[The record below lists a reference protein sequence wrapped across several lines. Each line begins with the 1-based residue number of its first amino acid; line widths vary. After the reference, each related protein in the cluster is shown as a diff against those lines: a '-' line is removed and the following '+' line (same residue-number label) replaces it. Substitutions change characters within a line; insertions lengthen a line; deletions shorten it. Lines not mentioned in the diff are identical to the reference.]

1 MIAWHCL
8 LSIELQI
15 TVYEIY
21 IICFF
26 VFFLSILF
34 PFLRLTIKAGCPMR
48 LEKFPMDTQQCPL
61 KLGSCK
67 LNDLDMLGIIPKV
80 FISPPPPLSH
90 HITRKKN
97 VPCLL
102 SLTHTFI
109 LLFCMTSFATP
120 LPCSRLHKPWR
131 YLPVEPVKTGLHRW
145 GHEII
150 PIRFGRL
157 SSRKYDR
164 SCVASALGASAAQ

>member
-26 VFFLSILF
+26 VFCLSILF

-80 FISPPPPLSH
+80 FISPAPPLSH

-102 SLTHTFI
+102 SQTHFYPSVLHD
-109 LLFCMTSFATP
+109 LLRYSSTLQSATQAVTLSTSGT
-120 LPCSRLHKPWR
+120 R
-131 YLPVEPVKTGLHRW
+131 
-145 GHEII
+145 
-150 PIRFGRL
+150 
-157 SSRKYDR
+157 
-164 SCVASALGASAAQ
+164 